1 MVQKVGEGFF
11 FFFFLTARLF
21 ILFYHLSNVQ
31 TKDV

>member
-1 MVQKVGEGFF
+1 MVQKVGEGCFF
-11 FFFFLTARLF
+11 FSLAARLF